1 MNTSIVKILEDILSV
16 LYFYCNNS
24 YSFSKL
30 DAERP
35 YQELL
40 AETRSLFQLGF
51 VSDDDRRRIQDAFS
65 DLHLKAIRRYRIDLR
80 CKIFEAL
87 NLYKFYKETN
97 SCTKTIFV
105 FNHRL
110 IIAGDIIPNDLDD
123 TVLNCTIKIA
133 DLYIIFPP
141 MTVDQLYHKDFEA
154 SLQDF
159 NYLLNYGTEMQQ
171 KIYKQI
177 DFNPR
182 NFPDQQGYIHN
193 NGW

>member
-1 MNTSIVKILEDILSV
+1 
-16 LYFYCNNS
+16 
-24 YSFSKL
+24 
-30 DAERP
+30 
-35 YQELL
+35 
-40 AETRSLFQLGF
+40 
-51 VSDDDRRRIQDAFS
+51 
-65 DLHLKAIRRYRIDLR
+65 
-80 CKIFEAL
+80 
-87 NLYKFYKETN
+87 
-97 SCTKTIFV
+97 
-105 FNHRL
+105 
-110 IIAGDIIPNDLDD
+110 
-123 TVLNCTIKIA
+123 
-133 DLYIIFPP
+133 

>member
-1 MNTSIVKILEDILSV
+1 MTSNFI
-16 LYFYCNNS
+16 Y
-24 YSFSKL
+24 
-30 DAERP
+30 
-35 YQELL
+35 
-40 AETRSLFQLGF
+40 
-51 VSDDDRRRIQDAFS
+51 
-65 DLHLKAIRRYRIDLR
+65 
-80 CKIFEAL
+80 
-87 NLYKFYKETN
+87 
-97 SCTKTIFV
+97 
-105 FNHRL
+105 RL

-171 KIYKQI
+171 KIYKEI

-182 NFPDQQGYIHN
+182 NFPDQQEGHIHN
-193 NGW
+193 NGREYIENN